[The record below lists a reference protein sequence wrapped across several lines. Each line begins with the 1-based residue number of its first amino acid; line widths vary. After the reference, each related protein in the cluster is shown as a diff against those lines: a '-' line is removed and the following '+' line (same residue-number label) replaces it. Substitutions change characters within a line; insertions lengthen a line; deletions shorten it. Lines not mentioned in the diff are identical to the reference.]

1 MKGESSKSKLF
12 KKFPS
17 LYMNSYQ
24 GSKTSTSKGIK
35 FIFDKARKI
44 IENNKSNL
52 ISLIYFDEMGL
63 AEISNNN
70 PLKVLHSE
78 LEYDEHENKIAFI
91 GISNWALDASKMNR
105 GIFLSIP
112 EPDEKDL
119 KITAK
124 TIAESYDNSL
134 IINYKDIFE
143 NLAISYQKYLIE
155 IEKNYSNYKN
165 FHGLRDFYYLIKQ
178 TSKNI
183 LNENGIDE
191 NLAKN
196 KAISSIERNFG
207 GLDFSAFEFKKIF
220 TKGNEQINKNYN
232 IIPHIINNI
241 QEIEE
246 CQPISVRYLMIIT
259 K

>member
-1 MKGESSKSKLF
+1 
-12 KKFPS
+12 
-17 LYMNSYQ
+17 MNSYQ

-119 KITAK
+119 TITAK

-134 IINYKDIFE
+134 IINYREIFE
-143 NLAISYQKYLIE
+143 NLAISYQKYLNYVGE
-155 IEKNYSNYKN
+155 NYSNYKN

-178 TSKNI
+178 TSKII
-183 LNENGIDE
+183 LKENEIDE
-191 NLAKN
+191 NMAEN
-196 KAISSIERNFG
+196 KSLSCIERNFVE
-207 GLDFSAFEFKKIF
+207 LFFSVDEFKKIF
-220 TKGNEQINKNYN
+220 TKENEQIN
-232 IIPHIINNI
+232 I
-241 QEIEE
+241 Q
-246 CQPISVRYLMIIT
+246 
-259 K
+259 

>member
-24 GSKTSTSKGIK
+24 GSKNSTSKGIK
-35 FIFDKARKI
+35 IIFDKAKKI
-44 IENNKSNL
+44 IENGKSNI
-52 ISLIYFDEMGL
+52 ISLIYFDEMRL

-91 GISNWALDASKMNR
+91 SISNWVLDASKMNR

-119 KITAK
+119 KNTAR
-124 TIAESYDNSL
+124 TIVESYNVSL
-134 IINYKDIFE
+134 IINYKDLFE
-143 NLAISYQKYLIE
+143 NLAISYQKYLNYIE
-155 IEKNYSNYKN
+155 ENYSSYKN

-178 TSKNI
+178 TSKII
-183 LNENGIDE
+183 LKENEIDE
-191 NLAKN
+191 NMAEN
-196 KAISSIERNFG
+196 KSLSCIERNFVE
-207 GLDFSAFEFKKIF
+207 LFFSVDEFKK
-220 TKGNEQINKNYN
+220 
-232 IIPHIINNI
+232 
-241 QEIEE
+241 
-246 CQPISVRYLMIIT
+246 YLQKKMSR
-259 K
+259 